1 MGEKT
6 AVLGVFSF
14 LFDGS
19 FNLTAKNIFY
29 ATLQDV
35 KNVIKY
41 IRVSM

>member
-29 ATLQDV
+29 ATLQDE
-35 KNVIKY
+35 KNMIQY
-41 IRVSM
+41 IRIKM